1 MRGLSIM
8 IFSVVGFIN
17 PSSDKDEYFNKYNK
31 DDKESKYSLLNENE
45 EISTQKKLMVKIN
58 I

>member
-1 MRGLSIM
+1 M
-8 IFSVVGFIN
+8 IFSLVGFIN

-31 DDKESKYSLLNENE
+31 DDKESKYSLLNENK